1 MLKNSF
7 IAEIIIPF
15 VFLIAIGFVV
25 NYIFERD
32 ELKKQET
39 SLVHLDWKLD
49 AVNFIEKTKLFE
61 CNNGIKYVT
70 SLKLDLVK

>member
-1 MLKNSF
+1 MLKNPF

-25 NYIFERD
+25 NYFVERD

-39 SLVHLDWKLD
+39 SLAHLDCKLD
-49 AVNFIEKTKLFE
+49 TVNFIEKSKLFE